1 MSNLIEVL
9 SPAGSFECLKAAV
22 GAGADAI
29 YLGGSSFGARAFA
42 GNFDEEELLRG
53 IDYAHLHGR
62 RIFLTINTLFKE
74 ADFEELYDY
83 LLPYYK
89 EGLDA
94 VIVQDVGVAKFV
106 KEAFPLMDLHAST
119 QMTAMGV
126 ESAKFLEELGFDR
139 IVPARE
145 LSLEEITDIKRETN
159 LEIETFVH
167 GALCFSYSGQC
178 LMSSMLGGRSGN
190 RGRCAQP
197 CRLPYELYK
206 GNHKINKKEEQY
218 VLSPKDMCSIEI
230 LPDILRAGTNS
241 LKIEGR
247 MKRPQYVAAVTRQ
260 YRRYVDL
267 FLENPDHFQVRPED
281 FQELMELYNRGG
293 FTKGY
298 YVKHNGRDMMSMKRP
313 NHMGYYVGKVE
324 NIKKNQIGFC
334 AKTDIHKKD
343 ILEIS
348 IGSPANEDKVELTSP
363 VDGKAGSKIWLNANK
378 LKKLRV
384 GMPIYR
390 TRNESLINEI
400 QKETIDIEIKENLK
414 GNIRFEIGKS
424 AMMNLVYKDLSVTVE
439 GDVVMEAQKAPVT
452 KEKLVSRMLKTGNT
466 PFNLEITEVS
476 MDENAFLPMGAINA
490 LRRDALLAMEE
501 AIVSAGYRPE
511 FKASL
516 EKEVDKFSKYNLTED
531 QAEQNTVAASKSMF
545 APRKQHEKI
554 CYVTTLEQ
562 AKAALEFPDVAAIYL
577 QAESLAFDQ
586 WDDFSDCC
594 HEKGKEIYYS
604 LPLVFHKKAKE
615 EYKKHKEL
623 LCEGKQDG
631 LLIHTLDEYA
641 MLHFMEYEKKLVLDS
656 SLYVYHK
663 SSLDFYKE
671 HVKSPVRIILPVEL
685 NDQEL
690 TKLRVKD
697 ADMVVYGRQPLMI
710 SAQCQVKNHL
720 GCKQKKETL
729 FIKDRRDVK
738 FPVQNFCKYC
748 YNVIY
753 NGACLNLLDF
763 EEELNK
769 MKAHG
774 RIYRFTIETGDE
786 VKEVLSGHLPNQK
799 YTKGHFKRGIE

>member
-9 SPAGSFECLKAAV
+9 SPAGSFDSLEAAV
-22 GAGADAI
+22 RAGADAI

-42 GNFDEEELLRG
+42 GNFDEEELLRA
-53 IDYAHLHGR
+53 IDYAHLHKK

-74 ADFEELYDY
+74 RDFDELYDY

-94 VIVQDVGVAKFV
+94 VIVQDVGVAAFV
-106 KEAFPLMDLHAST
+106 REAFPQMDLHAST

-126 ESAKFLEELGFDR
+126 ESARFLEELGFDR

-145 LSLEEITDIKRETN
+145 LSLGEIADIKRETN

-197 CRLPYELYK
+197 CRLPYGLYEN
-206 GNHKINKKEEQY
+206 GQRIGKKAEQY
-218 VLSPKDMCSIEI
+218 LLSPKDLCSLEI

-267 FLENPDHFQVRPED
+267 FLENPDKFTVRPED
-281 FQELMELYNRGG
+281 VQELMELYNRGG

-298 YVKHNGRDMMSMKRP
+298 YLTHNGRDMMSMKRP
-313 NHMGYYVGKVE
+313 NHMGYYVGKIE
-324 NIKKNQIGFC
+324 TIKKNQIGFV
-334 AKTDIHKKD
+334 AETEIHKKD

-348 IGSPANEDKVELTSP
+348 LGQDDKVELTSP
-363 VDGKAGSKIWLNANK
+363 VDGKKGSKIILNANK
-378 LKKLRV
+378 LRRLRV

-390 TRNESLINEI
+390 TRNENLINSI
-400 QKETIDIEIKENLK
+400 QKETINIEKKEILK
-414 GNIRFEIGKS
+414 GNIRFQVGKS
-424 AMMNLVYKDLSVTVE
+424 AMIQLAFGDILVEVAGEEVL
-439 GDVVMEAQKAPVT
+439 KAKSAPIT
-452 KEKLVSRMLKTGNT
+452 REKLLSKLLKTGNT
-466 PFNLEITEVS
+466 PFDIEIEDVV
-476 MDENAFLPMGAINA
+476 MDQDAFLPMGAINQ
-490 LRRDALLAMEE
+490 LRRDALDAMER
-501 AIVSAGYRPE
+501 AI
-511 FKASL
+511 
-516 EKEVDKFSKYNLTED
+516 
-531 QAEQNTVAASKSMF
+531 VAASFREEASRPAKAGSIKAPQWMPARNSAETIAF
-545 APRKQHEKI
+545 A
-554 CYVTTLEQ
+554 TTLAQ
-562 AKAALEFPDVAAIYL
+562 ARAALESPKVRAIYL
-577 QAESLAFDQ
+577 QAESVAFDR
-586 WDDFSDCC
+586 WDQVTKEC
-594 HEKGKEIYYS
+594 HEAGKEIYYS
-604 LPLVFHKKAKE
+604 LPLVFHREARAD
-615 EYKKHKEL
+615 YVAQKEL
-623 LCEGKQDG
+623 LCNGGQDG

-641 MLHFMEYEKKLVLDS
+641 MLHHMNYEKKLVLDS
-656 SLYVYHK
+656 SLYVYHR

-671 HVKSPVRIILPVEL
+671 HMKAPVRVILPVEL
-685 NDQEL
+685 NDLEL
-690 TKLRVKD
+690 SALRIKD

-720 GCKQKKETL
+720 GCKHTMKELT
-729 FIKDRRDVK
+729 IRDRRDVD
-738 FPVQNFCKYC
+738 FPVRNFCKYC

-753 NGACLNLLDF
+753 NGACLQLLDF
-763 EEELNK
+763 EEELDQL
-769 MKAHG
+769 ARG
-774 RIYRFTIETGDE
+774 RIYRFTIETEDE
-786 VKEVLSGHLPNQK
+786 VRAILSGRLPNQK